1 MANSCAGLARRLLR
15 CRLADLSISLM
26 GKQKLTV
33 ELDGDFRKEFDSL
46 KDQDCEISI
55 KKFRNKRSLEANAY
69 AWVLIDKIAAKMR
82 VPKTDVYRNTIKE
95 IGGVSELL
103 SMKTISVDRFCK
115 EWSERGIGWQCEKLE
130 SAIPGWTNVLAY
142 YGSSVY
148 DTQQMATLIEL
159 LVQEAQALDIETR
172 PQEEINSLLEAY
184 DAEFNRR
191 YGKAHG

>member
-1 MANSCAGLARRLLR
+1 MIGRLTGFSLNR
-15 CRLADLSISLM
+15 DGTQNVTITVAAPFAD
-26 GKQKLTV
+26 
-33 ELDGDFRKEFDSL
+33 RFDEL
-46 KDQDCEISI
+46 KDFDVSVEI
-55 KKFRNKRSLEANAY
+55 KKARNIRSLPANAY

-148 DTQQMATLIEL
+148 DTRQMATLIEL